1 MPTPT
6 RSAELAQY
14 GTPPRSL
21 RVAMGGAT
29 LHLLEWGDPEGRPV
43 LMVHGMRGHARW
55 FTPVGPAL
63 AQSYRALSLDLRGHG
78 ESSHSPPYGPLTY
91 SDDVVAL
98 VDALKLDGLILVGHS
113 MGGGVALRAAEQLG
127 DRLSALVVVDSNFR
141 GGPPPEME
149 RVWRE
154 RMAARPERE
163 TRELSVFGSWDQA
176 RARFALRPGGTVA
189 SAELL
194 DHLAHH
200 ALRELP
206 EGGFVWRFDPS
217 MQGFQRQPRP
227 EPADPGRITCP
238 VGLIFG
244 AESPIRQ
251 RLDIEAMR
259 AEFRG
264 ARFTDLAIID
274 GAHHHV
280 FLDRPAEFN
289 RALLEFLA
297 RV

>member
-1 MPTPT
+1 MPSPT
-6 RSAELAQY
+6 RVAELPQY
-14 GTPPRSL
+14 GASPRSL
-21 RVAMGGAT
+21 RAAIAGAT
-29 LHLLEWGDPEGRPV
+29 LHLLEWGDPEGRPI

-63 AQSYRALSLDLRGHG
+63 AEGYRALSLDLRGHG

-91 SDDVVAL
+91 ADDVVAL
-98 VDALKLDGLILVGHS
+98 VDALKLDGLILIGHS
-113 MGGGVALRAAEQLG
+113 MGGGVALRAA
-127 DRLSALVVVDSNFR
+127 DRLGERLAALVLVDSNLR
-141 GGPPPEME
+141 GGPPPDVE
-149 RVWRE
+149 RAWRE
-154 RMAARPERE
+154 RAERTE
-163 TRELSVFGSWDQA
+163 RGPRELSVFGTWEQA

-189 SAELL
+189 SSELL

-206 EGGFVWRFDPS
+206 EGGFAWRFDPN

-227 EPADPGRITCP
+227 EPPDPARIRCP

-251 RLDIEAMR
+251 RIDLEALR
-259 AEFRG
+259 GEFSG
-264 ARFTDLAIID
+264 ARFAELEIID

-289 RALLEFLA
+289 RSLLAFLS